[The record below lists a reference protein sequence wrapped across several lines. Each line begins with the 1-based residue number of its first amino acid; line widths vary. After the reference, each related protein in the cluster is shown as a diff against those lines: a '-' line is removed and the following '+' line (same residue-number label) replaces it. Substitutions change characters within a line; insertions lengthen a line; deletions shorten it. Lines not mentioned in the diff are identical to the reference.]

1 MHFYFVASKNEK
13 SWIKNGEL
21 YQAIDDIFVTVKDH
35 DNMYYEWH
43 LLPGFLTDGGSV
55 PRCFRWFVPSW
66 SKSNHVL
73 NLAFA
78 LHDAAYA
85 SALLDRN
92 DADDLVRGLLRD
104 AGLCRLRASTVCYAV
119 NKFAEDHYGPVHD
132 KYGSAPFVKLRRWR
146 P

>member
-1 MHFYFVASKNEK
+1 MHFYFVSAKNEK
-13 SWIKNGEL
+13 SWVKNGEL
-21 YQAIDDIFVTVKDH
+21 YQAIDDIFVTVKDQ

-43 LLPGFLTDGGSV
+43 LLPGFRTDGGSV
-55 PRCFRWFVPSW
+55 PLCFRWFVPSW
-66 SKSNHVL
+66 SKTNHVL

-85 SALLDRN
+85 SELLDRS
-92 DADDLVRGLLRD
+92 DADDLVRGVLRD

-119 NKFAEDHYGPVHD
+119 NKFAERHYGKEND
-132 KYGSAPFVKLRRWR
+132 KYGSAQFVKLRRWL